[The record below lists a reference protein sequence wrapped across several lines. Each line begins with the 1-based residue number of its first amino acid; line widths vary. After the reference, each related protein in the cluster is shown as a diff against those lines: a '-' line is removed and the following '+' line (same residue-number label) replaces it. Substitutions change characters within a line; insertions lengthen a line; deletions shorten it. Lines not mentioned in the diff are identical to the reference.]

1 MVRGCHAGDGFE
13 LAVHVGACHAHL
25 GRDEIVIQSPRF
37 KAFVDGL
44 GESGDELSVRIGDL
58 LD

>member
-13 LAVHVGACHAHL
+13 LAVHVGACHAHF

-44 GESGDELSVRIGDL
+44 GEFGDEQPVRIRDFR
-58 LD
+58 D